1 MVMKLNKC
9 LNGLVKY
16 PLYWYN
22 NLKGAFEEK
31 GFKPILLDTCMFHGR
46 GMNALIYVDDELLF
60 VLDQDKIG
68 EFIKELENYS
78 LLLTVEEYVYAL
90 FGVEVE
96 TVKQSGKVTLNQ
108 GGLNKKLLKI
118 VGMLYS
124 NTEITLESTMALG
137 TDDDGPTLDETWEYA
152 SVAVMM
158 MYLSKNSRPDIH
170 F

>member
-1 MVMKLNKC
+1 M
-9 LNGLVKY
+9 
-16 PLYWYN
+16 
-22 NLKGAFEEK
+22 
-31 GFKPILLDTCMFHGR
+31 
-46 GMNALIYVDDELLF
+46 
-60 VLDQDKIG
+60 
-68 EFIKELENYS
+68 
-78 LLLTVEEYVYAL
+78 YAL

>member
-78 LLLTVEEYVYAL
+78 LLLTVEEDMYYFL
-90 FGVEVE
+90 GVGVR
-96 TVKQSGKVTLNQ
+96 TNNKSGKVTLTQ
-108 GGLNKKLLKI
+108 GYLTILIKRPLQHQQYHWEQKLMDLHLMKHGNI
-118 VGMLYS
+118 LML
-124 NTEITLESTMALG
+124 
-137 TDDDGPTLDETWEYA
+137 
-152 SVAVMM
+152 
-158 MYLSKNSRPDIH
+158 
-170 F
+170 